1 MKIRGS
7 HTHNRDGTQ
16 FVLYYNLLLPYIY
29 ISVACVP
36 RFCSTFEDM
45 RSRLV
50 YIPRVLSAD
59 TVIIIV
65 MYSKVYSV
73 VLGKCIL

>member
-1 MKIRGS
+1 M
-7 HTHNRDGTQ
+7 
-16 FVLYYNLLLPYIY
+16 
-29 ISVACVP
+29 
-36 RFCSTFEDM
+36 
-45 RSRLV
+45 

-73 VLGKCIL
+73 VFGSAYCELYSMSILTYI